1 MSTTKPRTDYP
12 NLRQLLGRSF
22 CKYTFD
28 RDITD
33 DEIQALKQFPSVNH
47 PYMAFVVDNN
57 FKRKR
62 LLEEMIETNMFP
74 EMIFPEEN
82 PMDIVSTWENDIDLL
97 ALHKMKT
104 FIKNTNK

>member
-1 MSTTKPRTDYP
+1 MQPSNLT
-12 NLRQLLGRSF
+12 NLRQLLGKNF
-22 CKYTFD
+22 DKYSFD
-28 RDITD
+28 RDLCD
-33 DEIQALKQFPSVNH
+33 DEIRALDQFPPVTH
-47 PYMAFVVDNN
+47 PYLTFADNN

-62 LLEEMIETNMFP
+62 LLEEMIETNMFT

-82 PMDIVSTWENDIDLL
+82 PIEIVANWEDDIDLL

>member
-12 NLRQLLGRSF
+12 NLRQLLGTSF

-28 RDITD
+28 KDIAD
-33 DEIQALKQFPSVNH
+33 DEIQALKQFPVTNRQ
-47 PYMAFVVDNN
+47 DT
-57 FKRKR
+57 FKRHQ
-62 LLEEMIETNMFP
+62 LLEEMIETNMFT
-74 EMIFPEEN
+74 EMIFQEEN
-82 PMDIVSTWENDIDLL
+82 PIEIVANWEEDIDLL